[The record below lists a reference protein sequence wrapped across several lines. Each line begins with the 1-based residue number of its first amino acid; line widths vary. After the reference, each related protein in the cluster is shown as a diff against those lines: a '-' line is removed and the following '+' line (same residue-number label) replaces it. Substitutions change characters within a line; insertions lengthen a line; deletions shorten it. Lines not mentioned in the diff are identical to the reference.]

1 MICMLMHMFGQRH
14 EAQSPYGPAA
24 SWSSPESAQDIL
36 DRRYASGE
44 ITRETYEQLRRTL
57 NTQKGNR

>member
-14 EAQSPYGPAA
+14 GGGKAA
-24 SWSSPESAQDIL
+24 DGRRPGARETARAIM

-44 ITRETYEQLRRTL
+44 ITKDQYDEMRRAL
-57 NTQKGNR
+57 QAAGEMR